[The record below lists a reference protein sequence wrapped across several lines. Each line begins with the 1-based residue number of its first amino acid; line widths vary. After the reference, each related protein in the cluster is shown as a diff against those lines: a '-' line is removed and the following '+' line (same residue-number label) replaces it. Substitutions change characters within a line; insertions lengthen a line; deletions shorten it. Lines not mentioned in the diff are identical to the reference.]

1 MRSVIPAAAIL
12 LLLAGCLAAAPQQAA
27 SDDVIYDLVRL
38 KLAEDRDVGQTNIQV
53 AVKEGVVTLRGQMD
67 RDKNRKKAEKIAKKV
82 KGVRQ
87 VINELT
93 LAPQ

>member
-1 MRSVIPAAAIL
+1 MHSVIPAAAIL
-12 LLLAGCLAAAPQQAA
+12 FLLAGCLAAAPQQAV

-38 KLAEDRDVGQTNIQV
+38 KLAEDRDVGQTNFQV
-53 AVKEGVVTLRGQMD
+53 AVKEGVVTLRGQVD